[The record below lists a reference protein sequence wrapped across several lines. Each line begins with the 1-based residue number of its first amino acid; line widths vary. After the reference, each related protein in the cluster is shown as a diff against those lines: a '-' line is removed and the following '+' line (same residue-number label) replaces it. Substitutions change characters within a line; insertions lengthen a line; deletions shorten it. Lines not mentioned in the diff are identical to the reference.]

1 MSEVFDVERWSK
13 WANSEVSLFY
23 TLPDYGRIGFITNSA
38 PEEILIIT
46 KNKDLRV
53 KVETGI
59 IQEIKRNPVVDV
71 VFIVKKEHFDHF
83 LNDPKFEKFGKLIRK
98 GYITGN
104 RLITEKDLHKKDY
117 TLFLSALGLSAS
129 GGCCGV

>member
-1 MSEVFDVERWSK
+1 MCSPLAGTCMEI
-13 WANSEVSLFY
+13 FY
-23 TLPDYGRIGFITNSA
+23 ARKYLNI
-38 PEEILIIT
+38 
-46 KNKDLRV
+46 
-53 KVETGI
+53 
-59 IQEIKRNPVVDV
+59 PVV
-71 VFIVKKEHFDHF
+71 IIS
-83 LNDPKFEKFGKLIRK
+83 NDPKFEKFGKLIRK

>member
-46 KNKDLRV
+46 KNKDLSV

-59 IQEIKRNPVVDV
+59 IQEIKRNPVVD
-71 VFIVKKEHFDHF
+71 
-83 LNDPKFEKFGKLIRK
+83 EKFGKLIRK